1 MERYVVVSFSLIM
14 EESPEVIFQ
23 NRYPLSKQNTVPKL
37 NPPVNMMICVDLIK
51 REILVL
57 RAPMFLM

>member
-1 MERYVVVSFSLIM
+1 M
-14 EESPEVIFQ
+14 EESPEVLFQ